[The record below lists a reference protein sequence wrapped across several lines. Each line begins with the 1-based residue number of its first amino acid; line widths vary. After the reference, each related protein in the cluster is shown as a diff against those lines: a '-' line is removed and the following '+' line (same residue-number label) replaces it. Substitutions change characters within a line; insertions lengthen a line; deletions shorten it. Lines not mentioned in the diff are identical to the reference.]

1 MKIDE
6 KLLREIIHFH
16 ESKKLKFILNI
27 NEKAFPLSN
36 VKITNSST
44 PLSKPNVREG
54 VYFSDTSVFKIVGT
68 TDDLSLL
75 PMLSKSMLGPNSQF
89 QELEIVSKI
98 PQNNHIKKVSIYT
111 NLTNSLKSSSHLELS
126 MVIVGIR

>member
-6 KLLREIIHFH
+6 KLLQEIIHFH

-27 NEKAFPLSN
+27 DEKSFPLSN

-44 PLSKPNVREG
+44 PLSKPNVRGG
-54 VYFSDTSVFKIVGT
+54 VYFSDTFVFKIVGT

-75 PMLSKSMLGPNSQF
+75 SLLSKSMLGPNSQF

-111 NLTNSLKSSSHLELS
+111 NLTSSMQSSSYLELS
-126 MVIVGIR
+126 MDIVGIR

>member
-6 KLLREIIHFH
+6 KLLQEIIHFH

-27 NEKAFPLSN
+27 AQKSFPLSN

-44 PLSKPNVREG
+44 PLSIPIVRGG
-54 VYFSDTSVFKIVGT
+54 VYFSDTFVFKIVGT

-75 PMLSKSMLGPNSQF
+75 SLLSKSMLGPNSQF
-89 QELEIVSKI
+89 QELEIVLKI
-98 PQNNHIKKVSIYT
+98 TQNNHIKNVNIYT
-111 NLTNSLKSSSHLELS
+111 NLTST
-126 MVIVGIR
+126 MQY

>member
-1 MKIDE
+1 MKINE
-6 KLLREIIHFH
+6 KLLLEIMHIH

-27 NEKAFPLSN
+27 AQKSFPLSR

-44 PLSKPNVREG
+44 PLSKPNVRGG

-68 TDDLSLL
+68 TNDLSLL
-75 PMLSKSMLGPNSQF
+75 PLLSKSMLGPNSQF

-98 PQNNHIKKVSIYT
+98 PQNNHSKDVSIYT
-111 NLTNSLKSSSHLELS
+111 NLTNSMRTSSNLELS
-126 MVIVGIR
+126 MNIVGVK